1 MEKLLYQEGSRVMRC
16 SDGETLWVEP
26 WGENSIRVRAIRMGQ
41 PLPQESWALSE
52 PHADAA
58 EISLD
63 TEAAVI
69 KNGKICAE
77 LTVDGRLIFRRQDGR
92 VLLEEYSRNKS
103 DPRNHSPLE
112 IISREFYPILG
123 GDYRLT
129 ARFESNPTEKLY
141 GMGQYQQ
148 PYLNLKG
155 CRLEL
160 AQRNTQASVP
170 FLVSSL
176 GYGFLWNNPAVGSV
190 TFGKNITE
198 WNADSTKY
206 LDYWITAGDSPKEIE
221 ASYTAVSGR
230 VPMMPESVLG
240 FWQCKLRY
248 QTQEE
253 LLDVAR
259 EYKKRGIPLDVIVA
273 DFFHWPALG
282 DWKFDPEYWPD
293 PEAMVRELK
302 EMGIELMVSVWPN
315 VEKKSEN
322 YNAMRR
328 AGYFIQA
335 DRGVQVTMEFIAPSI
350 FFDAT
355 NPGARDFL
363 WSKLKQNYY
372 DKGIKLFWLDES
384 EPELKGYCFDNYR
397 YYIGSSLQMGNV
409 YPLLY
414 AKTVYD
420 GMKGEDQKDVLTL
433 VRCAWAGS
441 QKYGALVW
449 SGDVASSFESMRSQL
464 TAGLNMG
471 LAGIPWWTTDIGG
484 FHGGDPGCEEFRELL
499 IRWFQWGAFCPIMRL
514 HGDRSPK
521 KPPLRTSTGAYCQS
535 GADNEV
541 WSFGPKAYEICK
553 KYIFLREKMKPYLKR
568 VMREAHE
575 TGAPVMRTLFFEF
588 PEDQTCWEIE
598 DEYLLGGELL
608 VAPVMDAGARKRTL
622 YLPAGA
628 DWKEYETGVSYPGG
642 QWITVDAPLESIP
655 VFLKNSFAF

>member
-1 MEKLLYQEGSRVMRC
+1 MERLLCREGQRVIRRY
-16 SDGETLWVEP
+16 DGETLCLEP
-26 WGENSIRVRAIRMGQ
+26 WGENGIRVRAVRMGQ
-41 PLPQESWALSE
+41 PLPEESWALTSPHKEE
-52 PHADAA
+52 PEIALYDKSAIIENGKLRA
-58 EISLD
+58 EI
-63 TEAAVI
+63 TE
-69 KNGKICAE
+69 
-77 LTVDGRLIFRRQDGR
+77 DGRLIFRRRDGR
-92 VLLEEYSRNKS
+92 VLLEEYSRNKM

-112 IISREFYPILG
+112 ITAREFYPILG

-129 ARFESNPTEKLY
+129 ARFESNPAEKLY
-141 GMGQYQQ
+141 GMGQYQH

-170 FLVSSL
+170 FLMSSL
-176 GYGFLWNNPAVGSV
+176 GYGFLWNNPAIGSV

-198 WNADSTKY
+198 WEAGSTKY

-221 ASYTAVSGR
+221 ANYTAASGR
-230 VPMMPESVLG
+230 APMIPESVLG

-253 LLDVAR
+253 LLEVAR

-293 PEAMVRELK
+293 PEAMVKELR
-302 EMGIELMVSVWPN
+302 EMGTELMVSVWPN

-322 YNAMRR
+322 YDAMRKG
-328 AGYFIQA
+328 GYFIQA

-355 NPGARDFL
+355 NPGAREFL
-363 WSKLKQNYY
+363 WSKLKQNYF
-372 DKGIKLFWLDES
+372 DKGIKFFWLDES

-397 YYIGSSLQMGNV
+397 YFIGNNLQTGNI

-420 GMKGEDQKDVLTL
+420 GLISENVSEILSL

-441 QKYGALVW
+441 QRYGALVW
-449 SGDVASSFESMRSQL
+449 SGDVASNFESMRSQL
-464 TAGLNMG
+464 AAGLNMG

-484 FHGGDPGCEEFRELL
+484 FHGGNPECEEFRELL

-514 HGDRSPK
+514 HGDRVPK
-521 KPPLRTSTGAYCQS
+521 KPPLKTSGGAYCQS

-541 WSFGPKAYEICK
+541 WSFGPEAYDICR
-553 KYIFLREKMKPYLKR
+553 KYIFLREKMKPYLVK
-568 VMREAHE
+568 VMKEAHE
-575 TGAPVMRTLFFEF
+575 NGSPAMRTLFYEF
-588 PEDQTCWEIE
+588 PEDPACWEIE
-598 DEYLLGGELL
+598 DEYLLGGDILI
-608 VAPVMDAGARKRTL
+608 APVMEANARKRTL
-622 YLPAGA
+622 YLPKGA
-628 DWKEYETGVSYPGG
+628 YWKEYETGAGYSGG
-642 QWITVDAPLESIP
+642 QWVTVDAPLDSIP
-655 VFLKNSFAF
+655 VFLKNNFLI